1 MNKEDALQQERTKE
15 HLAEKAEETAI
26 IPQEIHPENHLGTHR
41 EIHPENHLGTYREIH
56 PENHLG
62 TYREIHPENHLGT
75 HREIHPDK
83 KETKVS

>member
-1 MNKEDALQQERTKE
+1 MMNEEDTLQQERTKE
-15 HLAEKAEETAI
+15 HLSEKAEETAI

-41 EIHPENHLGTYREIH
+41 EIHPENV
-56 PENHLG
+56 
-62 TYREIHPENHLGT
+62 HPENHLGT